1 MALCDNL
8 KKARLRMGQ
17 TQLIVSKNIGIS
29 NTALSN
35 YETGYRQPD
44 LDTLKQLA
52 RYYDVS
58 IDTLAELSDIGEDT
72 VFDLW
77 TLIKS
82 KRIAYRGTI
91 YELKESRRAVLRKL
105 LDDGFESFK

>member
-8 KKARLRMGQ
+8 KKARIRMGQ
-17 TQLIVSKNIGIS
+17 TQLTVSKNIGIS

-44 LDTLKQLA
+44 LETLKQLA
-52 RYYDVS
+52 KYYDVS
-58 IDTLAELSDIGEDT
+58 IDTLAELSDVGEDT
-72 VFDLW
+72 VFDVWELV
-77 TLIKS
+77 KS

-91 YELKESRRAVLRKL
+91 YGLKESQRATLRKA
-105 LDDGFESFK
+105 LDEVFQNFK